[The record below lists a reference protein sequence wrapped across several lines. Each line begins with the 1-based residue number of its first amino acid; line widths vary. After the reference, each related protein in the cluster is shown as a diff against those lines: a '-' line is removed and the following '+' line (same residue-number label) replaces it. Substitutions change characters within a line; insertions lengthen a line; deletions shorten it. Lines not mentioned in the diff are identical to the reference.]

1 MRHTVKWSTEPGRH
15 QLQDRDDL
23 INTDYKDAQPALTGC
38 QLKLRREVMG
48 KTYAIAE
55 YGSTNELAVC
65 KTVVHDAL
73 SSWSACKRNRTSRAF
88 SNTGFGT

>member
-1 MRHTVKWSTEPGRH
+1 MAGISHIIAITNS
-15 QLQDRDDL
+15 
-23 INTDYKDAQPALTGC
+23 INTDYKDAQPALRGG
-38 QLKLRREVMG
+38 QWVSEYEGVP

-65 KTVVHDAL
+65 KTVVHEAL
-73 SSWSACKRNRTSRAF
+73 SSWSACKRKRTSRAF